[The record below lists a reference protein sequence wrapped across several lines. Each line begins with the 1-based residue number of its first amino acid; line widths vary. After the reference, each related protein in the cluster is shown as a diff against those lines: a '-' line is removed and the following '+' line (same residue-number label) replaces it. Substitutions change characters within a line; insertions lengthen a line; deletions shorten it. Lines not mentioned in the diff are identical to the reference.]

1 MFSISNK
8 HEEFF
13 DYLIENAENFH
24 RGTLIAKD
32 VMTNTA
38 NISMYMK
45 DIAQLE
51 HTSDKINEDV
61 IMKLCRVFITPI
73 DREDFYKLTCQ
84 LEDCIDQ
91 LHGSLMRIS
100 LYHIKTMT
108 PAAVDIVDQLELM
121 GKELKDIFSLLKN
134 IDKNEAELME
144 RANRL
149 SKIETEVD
157 NIYRREN
164 FPHLQRRNGPARH
177 HPLERRA
184 GHAGR
189 HVGRSGRARQY
200 HKRGDD
206 EVCLIPR

>member
-61 IMKLCRVFITPI
+61 IMKL
-73 DREDFYKLTCQ
+73 
-84 LEDCIDQ
+84 
-91 LHGSLMRIS
+91 
-100 LYHIKTMT
+100 
-108 PAAVDIVDQLELM
+108 
-121 GKELKDIFSLLKN
+121 
-134 IDKNEAELME
+134 
-144 RANRL
+144 
-149 SKIETEVD
+149 
-157 NIYRREN
+157 
-164 FPHLQRRNGPARH
+164 
-177 HPLERRA
+177 
-184 GHAGR
+184 
-189 HVGRSGRARQY
+189 
-200 HKRGDD
+200 
-206 EVCLIPR
+206 

>member
-13 DYLIENAENFH
+13 DYLMENAENFH
-24 RGTLIAKD
+24 RGTIVAKEIMKD
-32 VMTNTA
+32 VSS
-38 NISMYMK
+38 ISLRIK

-73 DREDFYKLTCQ
+73 DREDFYKLTCH
-84 LEDCIDQ
+84 LEDCIDL

-100 LYHIKTMT
+100 LYHIDTMT
-108 PAAVDIVDQLELM
+108 PAAGQIVDQLEIM
-121 GKELKDIFSLLKN
+121 GGELKAIFALLKN

-157 NIYRREN
+157 NIYRREISRI
-164 FPHLQRRNGPARH
+164 FKGDMDLLDIIRWKDILGT
-177 HPLERRA
+177 LEDTSDKVEQL
-184 GHAGR
+184 GN
-189 HVGRSGRARQY
+189 VI
-200 HKRGDD
+200 K
-206 EVCLIPR
+206 EVTMKYA

>member
-24 RGTLIAKD
+24 RGTLIAKE
-32 VMTNTA
+32 VMANTA
-38 NISMYMK
+38 NISKYMK

-84 LEDCIDQ
+84 LEDCIDL

-100 LYHIKTMT
+100 LYHIETMT

-157 NIYRREN
+157 NIYRI
-164 FPHLQRRNGPARH
+164 FNGEMDLLDIIRWKDVLGT
-177 HPLERRA
+177 LEDT
-184 GHAGR
+184 
-189 HVGRSGRARQY
+189 S
-200 HKRGDD
+200 D
-206 EVCLIPR
+206 EVEELGNIIKEVTMKYA

>member
-24 RGTLIAKD
+24 RGTLIAKE
-32 VMTNTA
+32 VMANTA
-38 NISMYMK
+38 NISRY
-45 DIAQLE
+45 
-51 HTSDKINEDV
+51 
-61 IMKLCRVFITPI
+61 I

-84 LEDCIDQ
+84 LEDCIDL

-100 LYHIKTMT
+100 LYHIETMT
-108 PAAVDIVDQLELM
+108 PAAIDIVDQLELM

-157 NIYRREN
+157 NIYRREISRI
-164 FPHLQRRNGPARH
+164 FNGEMDLLDIIRWKDVLGT
-177 HPLERRA
+177 LEDT
-184 GHAGR
+184 
-189 HVGRSGRARQY
+189 S
-200 HKRGDD
+200 D
-206 EVCLIPR
+206 EVEELGNIIKEVTMKYA

>member
-73 DREDFYKLTCQ
+73 DREDFYKLTCH

-91 LHGSLMRIS
+91 LHGALMRVS
-100 LYHIKTMT
+100 LYHIDKVT
-108 PAAVDIVDQLELM
+108 PAAGQIV
-121 GKELKDIFSLLKN
+121 
-134 IDKNEAELME
+134 
-144 RANRL
+144 
-149 SKIETEVD
+149 V
-157 NIYRREN
+157 
-164 FPHLQRRNGPARH
+164 
-177 HPLERRA
+177 
-184 GHAGR
+184 
-189 HVGRSGRARQY
+189 SG
-200 HKRGDD
+200 
-206 EVCLIPR
+206 

>member
-61 IMKLCRVFITPI
+61 IMKLCRVFITPA
-73 DREDFYKLTCQ
+73 
-84 LEDCIDQ
+84 
-91 LHGSLMRIS
+91 
-100 LYHIKTMT
+100 KTFT
-108 PAAVDIVDQLELM
+108 SSHA
-121 GKELKDIFSLLKN
+121 S
-134 IDKNEAELME
+134 
-144 RANRL
+144 
-149 SKIETEVD
+149 SKTASTS
-157 NIYRREN
+157 
-164 FPHLQRRNGPARH
+164 FTA
-177 HPLERRA
+177 PLCA
-184 GHAGR
+184 SACTT
-189 HVGRSGRARQY
+189 S
-200 HKRGDD
+200 KR
-206 EVCLIPR
+206 